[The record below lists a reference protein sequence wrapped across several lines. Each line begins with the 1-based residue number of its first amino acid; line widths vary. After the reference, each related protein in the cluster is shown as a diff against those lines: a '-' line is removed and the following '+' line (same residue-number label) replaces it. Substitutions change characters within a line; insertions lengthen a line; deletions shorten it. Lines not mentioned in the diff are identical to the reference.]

1 MSDLVRQRLALA
13 GVLLVSAVFFF
24 VGIDWGLPA
33 RSTDAALFGDRTP
46 WTGKQILSLAPA
58 WNDNAARGADVDA
71 NPLVDRTKPILL
83 NATDAD
89 RAELLRRYRLFSYQP
104 DEMITFRSL
113 SGMSPGQV
121 RLDPKL
127 YQYGGLWIYPVGA
140 LLKAASTVG
149 LVTLTSDLAFY
160 LDNPEQ
166 FGRFYI
172 VARAY
177 SAAWG
182 LVAVASVF
190 WIVRKLTTSTGLAAV
205 GALCFAVCPVVVTMA
220 HEAKPHLPGAALT
233 LLACIAATKFVETRR
248 SRWWVITGVLC
259 GAAFGMVLSA
269 LWAFVVVP
277 VMVLLTP
284 DLRPTRRLSVVVLC
298 TLVGILTYAATNPY
312 VLINAITHPEVLRSN
327 VGNSSAMY
335 AVGRWTE
342 GATHAGVLLMEAA
355 GPGVTL
361 GAGVVGLIALGRS
374 RWRGLKSWLK
384 SDHAVG
390 LLLFCVC
397 ACVMTQFIAL
407 AAGKPGEYARFAI
420 VPSAGLV
427 VSVMVGIR
435 RFARSPRAWLAS
447 LSLVTVPTLG
457 SGMFYLTGFIVTG
470 TPVDT
475 RRFPLVALEA
485 HRATARAEGRA
496 LVVGL
501 LAEPAP
507 YNTPPLNLFEDRIV
521 LLPSTG
527 TSQDVDV
534 VIRVAERVWPFSIV
548 DTPISWAV
556 KPIVVEGPAKN
567 RP

>member
-1 MSDLVRQRLALA
+1 MSDLVHQRFALA
-13 GVLLVSAVFFF
+13 GVLLVSTVFFF
-24 VGIDWGLPA
+24 VGIDWGLPT

-71 NPLVDRTKPILL
+71 NPLVDRSRPILL

-113 SGMSPGQV
+113 SGMSPGEA

-182 LVAVASVF
+182 LVAVACVF

-269 LWAFVVVP
+269 LWAFVVIP

-284 DLRPTRRLSVVVLC
+284 DLRPTRRLSVIVLC

-342 GATHAGVLLMEAA
+342 GAIHAGALLMEAA

-361 GAGVVGLIALGRS
+361 GAAVVGLIALARS

-390 LLLFCVC
+390 LLLFAVC
-397 ACVMTQFIAL
+397 ACVMIQFIAL

-427 VSVMVGIR
+427 VCVMVGIHR
-435 RFARSPRAWLAS
+435 LARSPRAWLAS

-457 SGMFYLTGFIVTG
+457 SGMFYLTAFVVTS

-496 LVVGL
+496 VVVGL

-527 TSQDVDV
+527 ASPDVDV

-556 KPIVVEGPAKN
+556 KPIVVEVPANN